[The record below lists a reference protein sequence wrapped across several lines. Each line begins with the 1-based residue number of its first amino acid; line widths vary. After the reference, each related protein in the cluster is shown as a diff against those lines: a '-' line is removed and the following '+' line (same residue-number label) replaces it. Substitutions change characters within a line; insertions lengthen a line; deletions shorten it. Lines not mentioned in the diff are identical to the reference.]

1 MRSMN
6 RATLIWALLI
16 VGLALSAGADVIE
29 IGPGDGLQSH
39 VNALLPGDELVLRGG
54 TYTMGSRFS
63 IQLTGSSESHITI
76 RAKAGE
82 TPVIVYPN
90 AGQNVINV
98 EHSRHVALLGLE
110 VTGGSHGIR
119 ILDSDFITVEGCHIH
134 HTNDVALSANV
145 GGSTYEGLVIRSN
158 HIHDTNNTGEG
169 MYLGCNLLG
178 LSATGC
184 VSVRSLSSRSLGG
197 CQLSGS

>member
-1 MRSMN
+1 MQRMS
-6 RATLIWALLI
+6 RVTLIGAPLI
-16 VGLALSAGADVIE
+16 VGLALSVGADVIE
-29 IGPGDGLQSH
+29 IGPGDGLQSQ
-39 VNALLPGDELVLRGG
+39 VNALQPGDELVLRGG
-54 TYTMGSRFS
+54 TYTLPSRFS
-63 IQLTGSSESHITI
+63 IQLAGSAEFPVTI
-76 RAKAGE
+76 RAKSGE

-98 EHSRHVALLGLE
+98 EHSRHVTLLGLE

-119 ILDSDFITVEGCHIH
+119 ILDSDFITIEGCHIH

-169 MYLGCNLLG
+169 MYLGCN
-178 LSATGC
+178 
-184 VSVRSLSSRSLGG
+184 
-197 CQLSGS
+197 